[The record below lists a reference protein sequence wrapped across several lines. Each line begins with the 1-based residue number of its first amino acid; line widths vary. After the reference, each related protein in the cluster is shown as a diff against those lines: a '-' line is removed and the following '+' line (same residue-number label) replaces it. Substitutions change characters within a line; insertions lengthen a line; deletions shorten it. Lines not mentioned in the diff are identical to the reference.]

1 MTPGQISRPRC
12 KSTLAGMGKAQESN
26 KLKREASLLFFF
38 FFFATY
44 VQELVESIETK

>member
-26 KLKREASLLFFF
+26 KLKREASLHFF